1 MKKRIYNLFT
11 IFSIF
16 CLVMCICLRVSY
28 IEFDSSKVKENI
40 AYLSSPEF
48 KGRLAGTSENS
59 IIAEK
64 IKNEFNRLKL
74 KPLDNNFEEKFSTAV
89 PTYTGGKSSL
99 KLINNDKSTTELT
112 LGKDFKED
120 FLNFKNPS
128 IEFSKNDRLD
138 IYNNGFSLFKDDIE
152 YLFYVDCDK
161 DFSFRSS
168 FGEDSKYGF
177 VIQISTKTFSK
188 ILDSLRA
195 GSTLKVDLSY
205 KVEQKEICN
214 VAGKIEGYS
223 KTLSPLILTAHFD
236 HVGSNT
242 VGEYYPGALDNAS
255 GISFLLELARTYS
268 TLRMPERDIIFVAL
282 NAEEL
287 GLKGSEAFACK
298 YKDEFKGA
306 EVINFDMIGVDN
318 YPITLMSGKDCVNK
332 HSDILED
339 IENICNKKDISNGKS
354 FADSS
359 DHTPFINN
367 GFDAVTLSH
376 CDLTNIHTPND
387 TYDKISTNAID
398 IAYNVVN
405 SEIKNLAYNDIFLI
419 FYNTNSIIILTIVTT
434 VLVSSKILHAAKG
447 NIKK

>member
-1 MKKRIYNLFT
+1 MKKKIYNLF
-11 IFSIF
+11 IIVSIF
-16 CLVMCICLRVSY
+16 CLIMCICLRISY
-28 IEFDSSKVKENI
+28 TKFNSSRVKQNI
-40 AYLSSPEF
+40 DYLSSSQF
-48 KGRLAGTSENS
+48 KGRLAGTDENN
-59 IIAEK
+59 IVAEK
-64 IKNEFNRLKL
+64 IEKEFSRLKL
-74 KPLDNNFEEKFSTAV
+74 KPLDNNFQEKFTISV

-99 KLINNDKSTTELT
+99 KLINKDKSTTEFV

-128 IEFSKNDRLD
+128 IEFSKNDRVD
-138 IYNNGFSLFKDDIE
+138 IYNNGFSLFKDNIE
-152 YLFYVDCDK
+152 YLFYVNHDK
-161 DFSFRSS
+161 DFAFRSS
-168 FGEDSKYGF
+168 FYEDSKYGF
-177 VIQISTKTFSK
+177 VIQISTETFSK
-188 ILDSLRA
+188 ILDSLRT

-223 KTLSPLILTAHFD
+223 KNLAPLILTAHFD

-242 VGEYYPGALDNAS
+242 LGEYYPGALDNAS

-268 TLRMPERDIIFVAL
+268 TLRIPERDIIFVAL

-298 YKDEFKGA
+298 YKDSLKGA
-306 EVINFDMIGVDN
+306 EIINFDMIGVDN

-339 IENICNKKDISNGKS
+339 IENICNKKDVSYGES

-367 GFDAVTLSH
+367 GFDALTLSH
-376 CDLTNIHTPND
+376 CDLSNIHTPND
-387 TYDKISTNAID
+387 TCDKISTNAID
-398 IAYNVVN
+398 ITYSIVN
-405 SEIKNLAYNDIFLI
+405 DKVTGSAYNDIFLI
-419 FYNTNSIIILTIVTT
+419 FYRKDSLIFFIVLCCILI
-434 VLVSSKILHAAKG
+434 SYKFFGH
-447 NIKK
+447 IKKAA